1 MGVDMVGLRHVGETF
16 ERADRL
22 TLPTVGSVAIGPMI
36 RADRVIVI
44 QVNGRAER
52 RQR

>member
-1 MGVDMVGLRHVGETF
+1 MGVDVVGLGHVGETF

-22 TLPTVGSVAIGPMI
+22 TLPTVGSVTIGPMVG
-36 RADRVIVI
+36 ADRVIVI
-44 QVNGRAER
+44 QINSRAER